1 MLALA
6 GAPRGKCEVS
16 VAELSELE
24 QRVEKLEEK
33 KSFRE
38 LVVGSL
44 FGPLLVALVTG
55 LGAFY
60 IQYIANR
67 TQAQL
72 DTTTK
77 QIERMKVAQQMVAD
91 LFSDNEQRA
100 LATEKIL
107 TRVLDDDELEQEISR
122 LVAGYYKAKV
132 DNAIAAGKPEQASVI
147 VDSAKQVDSDTAK
160 AIVANA
166 QKTHGAALARGEKR
180 KLAAEAE
187 RQGFAALQ
195 AGNLVEA
202 RKAFGSAAAVAPDY
216 HNVSEIVRLVDKA
229 LADPDTAKRRE
240 LGRAIFDKYS
250 FRMEPEVREE
260 LREQQSMAMQAP
272 VRALPPPSVNL
283 EAL

>member
-1 MLALA
+1 M
-6 GAPRGKCEVS
+6 
-16 VAELSELE
+16 AELSELE
-24 QRVEKLEEK
+24 QRVEKLEQK

-107 TRVLDDDELEQEISR
+107 TRVLDDDDLEREISG

-132 DNAIAAGKPEQASVI
+132 ENAIAAGKPEQASII
-147 VDSAKQVDSDTAK
+147 VDNAKQVDSDTAK
-160 AIVANA
+160 AIVVDA

-180 KLAAEAE
+180 KIAAAAEQ
-187 RQGFAALQ
+187 QGFAALQ
-195 AGNLVEA
+195 AGNLAEA
-202 RKAFGSAAAVAPDY
+202 KKAFGAAAAVAPDY
-216 HNVSEIVRLVDKA
+216 HNVGEITRLVDKG
-229 LADPDTAKRRE
+229 LAEPDATKRQE
-240 LGRAIFDKYS
+240 IARAILVKYS
-250 FRMEPEVREE
+250 FRMEPEAREE
-260 LREQQSMAMQAP
+260 LREQQSITTQAP
-272 VRALPPPSVNL
+272 LRAPLRPSVNL